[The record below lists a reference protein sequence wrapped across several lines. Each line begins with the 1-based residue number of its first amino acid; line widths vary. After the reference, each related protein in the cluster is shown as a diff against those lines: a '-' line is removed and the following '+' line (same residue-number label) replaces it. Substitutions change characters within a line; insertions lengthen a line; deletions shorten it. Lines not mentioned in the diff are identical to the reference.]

1 MCKLVTLAASRPL
14 PTYPFD
20 PTYREIAVIDLALR
34 IGATYP
40 TRLLSLPYA
49 YDVTSRYGCAC
60 GLEVMPEDLATLADA
75 SIPAQ
80 SVRSIRA
87 ALEDFQR
94 MIDLVEIGLEA
105 GPVEIFTCWDSDCFT
120 AQVESRRTVTLP
132 QLRQPGFPLVDRQ
145 VVKVVA
151 S

>member
-1 MCKLVTLAASRPL
+1 
-14 PTYPFD
+14 
-20 PTYREIAVIDLALR
+20 
-34 IGATYP
+34 
-40 TRLLSLPYA
+40 
-49 YDVTSRYGCAC
+49 
-60 GLEVMPEDLATLADA
+60 MPEDLATLADA

-120 AQVESRRTVTLP
+120 AQVESRRTVTLS